1 MKKNWEKLFQIMR
14 DDFQLIDLVGFARLL
29 GVKENDNFEDFMV
42 EILDS
47 YNQQEKKRQRLLLSM
62 ARDVAAAN
70 KELKQKDK
78 LAELIE
84 KGLEL
89 KGD

>member
-1 MKKNWEKLFQIMR
+1 MR
-14 DDFQLIDLVGFARLL
+14 DDFQLTDLVGFARLL

-47 YNQQEKKRQRLLLSM
+47 YNQQEKKRQWLLLSM

-70 KELKQKDK
+70 KKLKQKDK

>member
-1 MKKNWEKLFQIMR
+1 MK
-14 DDFQLIDLVGFARLL
+14 DDFQLTDLAGFARLL

-78 LAELIE
+78 LTELIE

>member
-14 DDFQLIDLVGFARLL
+14 DDFQLTDLVGFSRLL

-47 YNQQEKKRQRLLLSM
+47 YNQQEKKRQRLLISM
-62 ARDVAAAN
+62 ARDVAATN

>member
-1 MKKNWEKLFQIMR
+1 MR
-14 DDFQLIDLVGFARLL
+14 DDFQLTDLVGFARLL

-47 YNQQEKKRQRLLLSM
+47 YNQQEKKQQRLLLSM
-62 ARDVAAAN
+62 ARDVATAN